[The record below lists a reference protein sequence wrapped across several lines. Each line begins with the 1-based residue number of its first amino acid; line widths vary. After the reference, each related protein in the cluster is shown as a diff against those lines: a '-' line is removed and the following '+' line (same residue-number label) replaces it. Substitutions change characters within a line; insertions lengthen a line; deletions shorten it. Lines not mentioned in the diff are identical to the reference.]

1 LILVDGVFKKS
12 KWKDIVVGD
21 IVKIENKESFAADII
36 VLSTNDPQG
45 LCYVETSN
53 LDGETNLK
61 IKRAKAETNHLKSEE
76 QYSDFQATIQ
86 CEQPNNRL
94 YNFEARMHI
103 PETGRISLDP
113 DQLLL
118 CGSTL
123 RNTEWII
130 GVIAYTG
137 HETKLMKNRNATP
150 RYDCKFNF

>member
-1 LILVDGVFKKS
+1 M

-21 IVKIENKESFAADII
+21 IVKIENKESFPADII
-36 VLSTNDPQG
+36 ILSTNDAQG

-61 IKRAKAETNHLKSEE
+61 IKHAKMETNHLITEE
-76 QYSDFQATIQ
+76 QLANFQATVQ

-103 PETGRISLDP
+103 SDTGRISLDP

-123 RNTEWII
+123 RNTDWII
-130 GVIAYTG
+130 GTVVYTG

-150 RYDCKFNF
+150 R